1 MVETQELRDAF
12 VARLNKALD
21 EKDGVRKGRGRN
33 VDFFEGLRTQPA
45 FSASTQATHKWLK
58 AESMPGRANMLAI
71 AEWLGVRVEWLQYGE
86 GDMRPTPQQSDDIS
100 APIPLSHAN
109 VGPAAQPH
117 RASKGYPLISWVAAG
132 SWQESCDHFEPGIA
146 DEWLASDANAGP
158 HGYWL
163 AVKGAS
169 MLPQFTEGMRILVQP
184 EGFDLVSGKFYIA
197 KLLDTGE
204 TTFKQYVRDAG
215 LEFLQPL
222 NNQFPTLQITDNVR
236 IIGRVVDAKIAP
248 SLLL

>member
-86 GDMRPTPQQSDDIS
+86 GDMRPSPQQSDDIS
-100 APIPLSHAN
+100 ARAAEQA
-109 VGPAAQPH
+109 PAIGSAPRKYQNDL
-117 RASKGYPLISWVAAG
+117 YEAAPADQRKAVDEIAEKMLALTPEQALKLKQAMDLLMP
-132 SWQESCDHFEPGIA
+132 SNEPRK
-146 DEWLASDANAGP
+146 D
-158 HGYWL
+158 
-163 AVKGAS
+163 
-169 MLPQFTEGMRILVQP
+169 
-184 EGFDLVSGKFYIA
+184 
-197 KLLDTGE
+197 
-204 TTFKQYVRDAG
+204 
-215 LEFLQPL
+215 
-222 NNQFPTLQITDNVR
+222 
-236 IIGRVVDAKIAP
+236 
-248 SLLL
+248 

>member
-86 GDMRPTPQQSDDIS
+86 GDMRHGDPQSRD
-100 APIPLSHAN
+100 
-109 VGPAAQPH
+109 
-117 RASKGYPLISWVAAG
+117 VAALT
-132 SWQESCDHFEPGIA
+132 
-146 DEWLASDANAGP
+146 LAEN
-158 HGYWL
+158 
-163 AVKGAS
+163 
-169 MLPQFTEGMRILVQP
+169 
-184 EGFDLVSGKFYIA
+184 
-197 KLLDTGE
+197 
-204 TTFKQYVRDAG
+204 
-215 LEFLQPL
+215 
-222 NNQFPTLQITDNVR
+222 
-236 IIGRVVDAKIAP
+236 
-248 SLLL
+248 SLLADLRQAHSKASPASQAVISRMIGMAERGELDDDAWRLVGELLTRLAGK